1 MARRAKYVSDE
12 QPQENIISE
21 SSLFEDEQTD
31 DFDEGFKPV
40 AEKSISSKKEFA
52 PTDLIPCISIT
63 VGGLHLTGMKSG
75 DVYHWTNMG
84 EVTEVEYRD
93 LLAEVRNH
101 SWYVYDPAFIIQDDD
116 FLSQHDDILVR
127 YGRLYTPQDI
137 EQILTLPAPQLEAT
151 LKKMPNGAQNAVRDL
166 AVRKINSGELDSI
179 ARIKVIDSYFGTEML
194 LKLTR

>member
-1 MARRAKYVSDE
+1 MARRAKYVSDK
-12 QPQENIISE
+12 QPQESPVTE
-21 SSLFEDEQTD
+21 SSLFEDEQE
-31 DFDEGFKPV
+31 FFVEEEPKKVDEEPKKV
-40 AEKSISSKKEFA
+40 KKEFA
-52 PTDLIPCISIT
+52 PTDLIPCVSIT
-63 VGGLHLTGMKSG
+63 VGGLHLTGKKSG

-84 EVTEVEYRD
+84 EVTEIEYRD
-93 LLAEVRNH
+93 LLAEVRDH
-101 SWYVYDPAFIIQDDD
+101 SFYVYDPAFIIQDDD

-127 YGRLYTPQDI
+127 YGRLYTPGDI

-151 LKKMPNGAQNAVRDL
+151 LKKMPIGAQNAVRDL

>member
-12 QPQENIISE
+12 QPQENTISE
-21 SSLFEDEQTD
+21 GSLFEDEQTE
-31 DFDEGFKPV
+31 DFDEGFKSV
-40 AEKSISSKKEFA
+40 AEKSTSSKKEFA
-52 PTDLIPCISIT
+52 PTDLIPCVSIT
-63 VGGLHLTGMKSG
+63 VGGLHLNGVKSG

-127 YGRLYTPQDI
+127 YGRLYTPGDI

-151 LKKMPNGAQNAVRDL
+151 LRKMPNGAQNAVRDL

-179 ARIKVIDSYFGTEML
+179 QRIKVIDSYFGTEML

>member
-1 MARRAKYVSDE
+1 MSRRATFVRDE
-12 QPQENIISE
+12 QPKEQEST
-21 SSLFEDEQTD
+21 LFEEQEEVTSVK
-31 DFDEGFKPV
+31 EEPK
-40 AEKSISSKKEFA
+40 KKKEYA
-52 PTDLIPCISIT
+52 PTDLIPCVSIT

-75 DVYHWTNMG
+75 EVYHWTNLG

-101 SWYVYDPAFIIQDDD
+101 SFYVYDPAFIIQDED

-127 YGRLYTPQDI
+127 YGRLYTPADI
-137 EQILTLPAPQLEAT
+137 EQVLTLPAPQLEAT
-151 LKKMPNGAQNAVRDL
+151 IKKMPIGAQNAVKDL

-179 ARIKVIDSYFGTEML
+179 ARIKVIDSFFGTEML

>member
-1 MARRAKYVSDE
+1 MSRRAKFVRDE
-12 QPQENIISE
+12 QPQEEVLE
-21 SSLFEDEQTD
+21 SNASLFEDE
-31 DFDEGFKPV
+31 
-40 AEKSISSKKEFA
+40 AELFEEEPKVEEKVSKKKEFS
-52 PTDLIPCISIT
+52 PTDLIPCVSIT

-101 SWYVYDPAFIIQDDD
+101 SFYVYDPAFIIQDED

-127 YGRLYTPQDI
+127 YGNLYTPGDI
-137 EQILTLPAPQLEAT
+137 EKVLQLPAPQLEAT
-151 LKKMPNGAQNAVRDL
+151 LKKMPIGAQNAVRDL

-179 ARIKVIDSYFGTEML
+179 QRIKVIDSYFGTEML